1 MTKIIKS
8 ASETREYLIQ
18 ELKKQLVGPGMSS
31 FEYYSQGKYNHS
43 NEILDKSP
51 RSVYTAGIL
60 FPQGEV
66 NSYHFDE
73 DDQKE
78 NTLDENNI
86 PENKDN
92 SPKAS
97 QDDIEEEVS
106 DNNFDLDLTNELR
119 ASAMGMTILI
129 SNDRPII
136 IGVNDIGRYNKLGK
150 EPSKQLLM
158 ACCYLSKY
166 ENSYQWLF
174 EKFKLPK
181 NTQDECHKFLEN
193 IYSVSN
199 IKVNFRDY
207 FDPHFETNKRVGFDK
222 EKVPTHISRT
232 IKELEK
238 VKREE
243 LEMLI
248 ENDINS
254 IKENKKEI
262 EEVKS
267 GYQRESI
274 NSIIEIQSYEL
285 NNSSKRIIKNLK
297 DEKNKKIGLC
307 ISVIIRPH
315 KDQDKKYLT
324 VSLVNTNL
332 ASKEKIL
339 VNKCFFQSNF
349 FIHAKKSSDNIF
361 HSFDQINIDKLSQE
375 EKSLNLLHHNR
386 KSYAIGRLYHLGEK
400 PDGQFIIKSETIPVF
415 ETKPIQAR
423 I

>member
-1 MTKIIKS
+1 MKKIIKS

-31 FEYYSQGKYNHS
+31 YEYYSKDKYNHS

-73 DDQKE
+73 DDYKKE
-78 NTLDENNI
+78 NILDENNI
-86 PENKDN
+86 TETKDK

-129 SNDRPII
+129 SNDKPII

-174 EKFKLPK
+174 EKFKLSK

-238 VKREE
+238 VKREK

-262 EEVKS
+262 EEIQS

-274 NSIIEIQSYEL
+274 NSKIEIQTSEL
-285 NNSSKRIIKNLK
+285 NSSNKRIIKNLK
-297 DEKNKKIGLC
+297 NEKNEDIGLC
-307 ISVIIRPH
+307 ISVMIRPH
-315 KDQDKKYLT
+315 KDQ
-324 VSLVNTNL
+324 
-332 ASKEKIL
+332 
-339 VNKCFFQSNF
+339 NK
-349 FIHAKKSSDNIF
+349 NI
-361 HSFDQINIDKLSQE
+361 
-375 EKSLNLLHHNR
+375 
-386 KSYAIGRLYHLGEK
+386 
-400 PDGQFIIKSETIPVF
+400 
-415 ETKPIQAR
+415 
-423 I
+423 